1 MALEQLECQATLIKE
16 TSQLETIALRGSTS
30 KRSITTLI
38 IFQESMSKKNIIPE
52 LEGGGGAHGFARRDH
67 HKD

>member
-1 MALEQLECQATLIKE
+1 MALEQSDCKATLIRE
-16 TSQLETIALRGSTS
+16 TSQLETTAFRGSTS

-38 IFQESMSKKNIIPE
+38 IFHESMSKRSIILE
-52 LEGGGGAHGFARRDH
+52 LEGGGAHGFARGDH